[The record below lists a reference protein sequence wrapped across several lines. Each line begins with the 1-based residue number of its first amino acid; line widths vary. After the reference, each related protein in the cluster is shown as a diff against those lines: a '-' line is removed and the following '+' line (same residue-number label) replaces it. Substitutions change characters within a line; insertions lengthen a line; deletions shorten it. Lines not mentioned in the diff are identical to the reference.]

1 MHAHGGTL
9 PDATARLHACTCG
22 TLSTAT
28 AHPHACTW
36 RDTFSCKSMLA
47 CMHMAGRSQLQQHAR
62 IHAHGGMLPAETACS
77 HACTWRD
84 APSCNSTPAYTWR
97 DAPSC
102 NSTPACMRMAGRSQL
117 QQHADVC
124 RHGRA
129 SPTAT

>member
-62 IHAHGGMLPAETACS
+62 MHAHGRTLPAATACRCVQAWQGIPDS
-77 HACTWRD
+77 DITHTC
-84 APSCNSTPAYTWR
+84 S
-97 DAPSC
+97 
-102 NSTPACMRMAGRSQL
+102 
-117 QQHADVC
+117 
-124 RHGRA
+124 
-129 SPTAT
+129 